1 MKATLATPLT
11 WLPAAGLVWVEG
23 SALTAV
29 VTTPAG
35 LILEI
40 RPPRTALWVL
50 PVYGPTENHSEHS
63 DEWRRQEPSHFA
75 PP

>member
-1 MKATLATPLT
+1 VSDEGDAGDAADMA
-11 WLPAAGLVWVEG
+11 PAAGLVWVEG
-23 SALTAV
+23 SALTTV

-50 PVYGPTENHSEHS
+50 PVYGPIAGSLALARS
-63 DEWRRQEPSHFA
+63 
-75 PP
+75 